1 MKGAFMKGIIISGL
15 NLILGLALLATG
27 AMAWGPGFSQGFSMR
42 PGLVFPD
49 LPILGEKQFYKVEAL
64 EKVFL
69 KEIEQ
74 LQHDVLTK
82 RTELRILEL
91 APDPDPTAVE
101 AEQKEI
107 RTLRSEIQEKV
118 INLRFEIWKVLNP
131 EQRAQFDICGPRIA
145 FSSGIGRINH
155 GDLQE
160 YGTIRKEPF

>member
-1 MKGAFMKGIIISGL
+1 MKKTTIVGL
-15 NLILGLALLATG
+15 GVGLGVVLGLALVITS
-27 AMAWGPGFSQGFSMR
+27 AMACGPGFSRGLSMR
-42 PGLVFPD
+42 PELVFPD
-49 LPILGEKQFYKVEAL
+49 IPILGEKQFHKVEAL

-69 KEIEQ
+69 KEIEP

-91 APDPDPTAVE
+91 ATDPDPTAVE

-131 EQRAQFDICGPRIA
+131 EQRAQFDPFGTVASHPSFVTSDRL
-145 FSSGIGRINH
+145 SGEEKRY
-155 GDLQE
+155 LF
-160 YGTIRKEPF
+160 K